1 MLLQESLREIWSVL
15 RELDWFL
22 ACTIPLQCQVH
33 ATAVHYY
40 WTPTV
45 PKIVPEQSAPGA
57 GVLPAN
63 FPAPRS
69 LSLISPVRTQC
80 PVRSAASLLLCP
92 VFSSQP
98 WTCNLILTSR
108 MYMKVMCI
116 TSGLIFK
123 GTEQAV
129 PFFPAQCVWTCSHTG
144 WMTCGGEPIWDRA
157 DEMVEQWWDR
167 SRLSWILCSVGPLMT
182 RATVPSQTS
191 LWDRNKVS
199 CSSPWYFGS
208 LLLEALLISWLI
220 QHANK
225 WSQHGDTHYDGV
237 V

>member
-144 WMTCGGEPIWDRA
+144 WMTCGGEPSETVRTR
-157 DEMVEQWWDR
+157 WWSNGEIEAAWAGYCAASDLWWPEPLYHP
-167 SRLSWILCSVGPLMT
+167 RLLCEIGIKCLVQVHGILVLCYLKLCLYP
-182 RATVPSQTS
+182 
-191 LWDRNKVS
+191 D
-199 CSSPWYFGS
+199 
-208 LLLEALLISWLI
+208 
-220 QHANK
+220 
-225 WSQHGDTHYDGV
+225 
-237 V
+237 